1 MNALLDSQSA
11 AGAFRFT
18 IRPGETTIFDV
29 EATLYP
35 RTDIAEAGIAP
46 LTSMFYFD
54 SNNRYEIDDYR
65 PAVHDSDGLL
75 IWTGHGEQFWR
86 PLNDPHDLQLSTFSD
101 VNPRGFGLM
110 QRKRSFAAYDDLE
123 AHYELRPSLWI
134 EPIGDWGEGAIRLI
148 EIPTGQEIHDNIVA
162 FWRPSQALKA
172 KGEYRFT
179 YRLHWTA
186 AKPPGAGIAQIVDTR
201 SGALGKE
208 KNRIFVLE
216 AAGDKLKQLAA
227 DAKPQLEV
235 STDQG
240 KLVNQVLTPNPETG
254 GWRISF
260 ELAPQGAKAVELR
273 ARIKLDDAP
282 LTETWTYRWTL

>member
-1 MNALLDSQSA
+1 
-11 AGAFRFT
+11 
-18 IRPGETTIFDV
+18 
-29 EATLYP
+29 
-35 RTDIAEAGIAP
+35 
-46 LTSMFYFD
+46 
-54 SNNRYEIDDYR
+54 
-65 PAVHDSDGLL
+65 
-75 IWTGHGEQFWR
+75 
-86 PLNDPHDLQLSTFSD
+86 
-101 VNPRGFGLM
+101 M

-260 ELAPQGAKAVELR
+260 ELAPEGAKVMELR
-273 ARIKLDDAP
+273 ARIKLDNAP
-282 LTETWTYRWTL
+282 LTETWTYRWTP